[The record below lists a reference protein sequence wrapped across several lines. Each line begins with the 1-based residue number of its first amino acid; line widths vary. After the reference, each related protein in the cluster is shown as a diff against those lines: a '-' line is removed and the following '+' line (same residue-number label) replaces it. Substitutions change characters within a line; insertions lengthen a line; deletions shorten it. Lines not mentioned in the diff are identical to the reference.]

1 VKKTILIGSDCHS
14 LASLI
19 AAALFW
25 ASAAIAQAFVVEN
38 LYWPQGSNVV
48 MQLGFGASSLNLQDG
63 FATFN
68 ASAADAAAIWNGYLD
83 FIGFSAVGSAAVPQ
97 ESGDQV
103 NSAFFARTVFG
114 ESFGEGALAVT
125 VLLNNGT
132 IETEA
137 DVVVNSDYQF
147 DSYRGPQQKGL
158 YDFHRVILHEFG
170 HALGLD
176 HVTFSPAGQAIMEP
190 FISDLDHLGPDDVE
204 GISALYAAKI
214 TESPG
219 TVYLRPGDTFD
230 YDSFAANNEPTS
242 WSAVG
247 LPAGFSID
255 AATGHI
261 SGVAP
266 PSGTFAPVIT
276 AHGPIADAYVPF
288 SITVESLNRVP
299 GLLKILPL
307 DAYWI
312 LADPIRPRIY
322 TAGFSGVDMID
333 VNTLETTHLSSTTG
347 NAWPPSLSADES
359 ELLLIGAF
367 PDHSVLRRIELDS
380 LTVMPDKLITD
391 GSYEYYTDPL
401 LPGLDGRDYVAGEK
415 DVVQFDDATGVL
427 QKKFGNVFNHPQL
440 AMSSDRKTLFVSD
453 FGYPVGG
460 QSFSSYDI
468 STPEPVL
475 LQHTDTPYGR
485 LTYTGDGQTLYG
497 LEGPPSPIVQIDP
510 STLQKVASF
519 GETSGVF
526 SSLSLSP
533 EGSIYTL
540 ETPLFTG
547 SGAWQAWNPVSLQQ
561 TAVSKF
567 ENLSPTTDINSY
579 DFRSYVPVNFALDS
593 TGKYLFCVNALYPG
607 IPSPREVWVFS
618 TDLAAFP
625 PPPPPPTQDLANI
638 STRANV
644 TTGEGAMIGGFIIDG
659 ATPKKVLIRALG
671 PSLTLT
677 GALGDPVL
685 SLYDSSGT
693 QVATNDNWTTN
704 RIAILGSSLAPTSE
718 RESAILITL
727 TPGSYTAVVEDH
739 NHQPGLALVE
749 VYDLDVA
756 QSALANISTRG
767 EVGVGDAVMIGG
779 FIVGGQDP
787 TELLARG
794 IGPSLSKNGIAF
806 PLGNPVLEIHDASGT
821 IIMSND
827 DWRATQ
833 QSEITAT
840 GLQPSNDLESA
851 VLLTVIP
858 GAYTVI
864 VRGQNNSAGV
874 ALVEVYNLDA
884 HSTAK

>member
-25 ASAAIAQAFVVEN
+25 PSAAIAQAFVVEN

-63 FATFN
+63 FVTFN

-83 FIGFSAVGSAAVPQ
+83 FISFSAVGSAAVPQ
-97 ESGDQV
+97 ESGDKV

-125 VLLNNGT
+125 VLLNSGT
-132 IETEA
+132 TETEA
-137 DVVVNSDYQF
+137 DVVVNSNYQF
-147 DSYRGPQQKGL
+147 DSYRGPQQTGL

-170 HALGLD
+170 HVLGLD

-190 FISDLDHLGPDDVE
+190 LISDLDHLGPDDVE

-214 TESPG
+214 TASPG

-230 YDSFAANNEPTS
+230 YNSFAANNEPTS
-242 WSAVG
+242 WSAIG

-261 SGVAP
+261 TGVAP
-266 PSGTFAPVIT
+266 ASGKFAAVIT
-276 AHGPIADAYVPF
+276 AYGPIADAYVPF
-288 SITVESLNRVP
+288 SITVESLNQVP

-312 LADPIRPRIY
+312 VTDPIRPRVY
-322 TAGFSGVDMID
+322 SAGFFGVDMID
-333 VNTLETTHLSSTTG
+333 VNTLETTHLCSTTG
-347 NAWPPSLSADES
+347 NAWPPSLSPDAS

-367 PDHSVLRRIELDS
+367 PNYSVLRRVELDS
-380 LTVMPDKLITD
+380 LAVMPDEVITD

-401 LPGLDGRDYVAGEK
+401 LPGLDGRDYLAGVN
-415 DVVQFDDATGVL
+415 DVVQFDDITGVL
-427 QKKFGNVFNHPQL
+427 QKKFASVANHPQL
-440 AMSSDRKTLFVSD
+440 AMSPDRKTLFVTDS
-453 FGYPVGG
+453 GYPVASP
-460 QSFSSYDI
+460 SFSSYDI

-475 LQHTDTPYGR
+475 LQHTDTSYGR
-485 LTYTGDGQTLYG
+485 LTYTSDGETLYG
-497 LEGPPSPIVQIDP
+497 LEGTADPIVQIDP
-510 STLQKVASF
+510 LNLQKVASF
-519 GETSGVF
+519 GETSGIF
-526 SSLSLSP
+526 ISLALAP
-533 EGSIYTL
+533 KGSIYTL
-540 ETPLFTG
+540 EQPTVTG
-547 SGAWQAWNPVSLQQ
+547 SGSWQAWDPVSLQQ
-561 TAVSKF
+561 TALSKF
-567 ENLSPTTDINSY
+567 ENLSPTKDINSY

-593 TGKYLFCVNALYPG
+593 TGKYLFCVNFLYPG
-607 IPSPREVWVFS
+607 IPSSREVWVFS

-625 PPPPPPTQDLANI
+625 PPPVPTRNLANI
-638 STRANV
+638 STRVNV
-644 TTGEGAMIGGFIIDG
+644 NTGDGVMIGGFIIDG
-659 ATPKKVLIRALG
+659 ATPKKVLLRALG
-671 PSLTLT
+671 PSLSLT

-693 QVATNDNWTTN
+693 QIVTNDNWTTN

-739 NHQPGLALVE
+739 NRQPGLALVE

-767 EVGVGDAVMIGG
+767 EVGAGDDVMIGG

-787 TELLARG
+787 TELLVRG

-851 VLLTVIP
+851 VLLTVTP
-858 GAYTVI
+858 GAYTAI
-864 VRGQNNSAGV
+864 VRGQNNSTGV

-884 HSTAK
+884 NSTAK